1 MLRGITL
8 PASDRCASERPL
20 GTQTSRGPHPSRCG
34 PPLVTDQSLGGNDVL
49 GLGALLTSGDVEGD
63 LLALEQLAVATLRD
77 DVGVVGE
84 DVSVA
89 TILLDEAKTLFGV
102 EPLNGASSHVRLLL
116 IGQKTKTALYGFRV
130 TMSPSG
136 ETGKQKMHLKVTI
149 PSGARKSLWVTRLQL
164 P

>member
-34 PPLVTDQSLGGNDVL
+34 PRLVTDQSLGGNDVL

-84 DVSVA
+84 DVSAA
-89 TILLDEAKTLFGV
+89 TILLDEAEALFRV
-102 EPLNGASSHVRLLL
+102 EPLNGASSHVKLLM
-116 IGQKTKTALYGFRV
+116 IGAETGSALYGPHV
-130 TMSPSG
+130 AMSPSG
-136 ETGKQKMHLKVTI
+136 EARGTKMHLI
-149 PSGARKSLWVTRLQL
+149 ACS
-164 P
+164 